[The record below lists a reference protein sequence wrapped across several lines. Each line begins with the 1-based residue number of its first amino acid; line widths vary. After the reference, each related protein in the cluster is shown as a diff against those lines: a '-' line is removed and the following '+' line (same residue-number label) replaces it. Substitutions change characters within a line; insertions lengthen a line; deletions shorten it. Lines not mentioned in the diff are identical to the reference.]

1 MCCARRIAAS
11 SFIIGQKSVEMVIAY
26 ILLALYPIAVKRY
39 EDDRSWIFLGMAIR
53 YAVFNPTLY
62 NILIILEFP
71 LGWLWTLT
79 STSEAQ
85 LNPKTPYMREN
96 Y

>member
-26 ILLALYPIAVKRY
+26 ILMALYPIPVKRY

-53 YAVFNPTLY
+53 CVVLDPIPISFSRFWRF
-62 NILIILEFP
+62 I
-71 LGWLWTLT
+71 
-79 STSEAQ
+79 
-85 LNPKTPYMREN
+85 
-96 Y
+96 